1 MIMEEMCEMGKV
13 CSAEIVELNP
23 VLDIQNKTAVL
34 AVDLIARI
42 LGDKIY

>member
-1 MIMEEMCEMGKV
+1 MGKV